1 MRASLV
7 FPELSDD
14 NANTEPCCSRAREFN
29 TGSPEDSRAQG
40 GYMGPEP
47 QETVVGARDAVGEEK
62 FR

>member
-1 MRASLV
+1 MTT
-7 FPELSDD
+7 
-14 NANTEPCCSRAREFN
+14 NTEPCCSRAREFN